1 VKGLYRF
8 IEKVPEGGPKT
19 HRCTVC
25 GKVGNDRGNLRN
37 RMAIL
42 SLIFKYYVQCPDL
55 DRFGMVRRGLGSG
68 SRCINCTEVLKK
80 IFTHFSD
87 IFSPEKKIIGKD
99 ALKNYY

>member
-42 SLIFKYYVQCPDL
+42 SLIFNYYTRVPDF
-55 DRFGMVRRGLGSG
+55 FGMVRRVPDPRGS
-68 SRCINCTEVLKK
+68 
-80 IFTHFSD
+80 
-87 IFSPEKKIIGKD
+87 
-99 ALKNYY
+99 A

>member
-42 SLIFKYYVQCPDL
+42 SLIF
-55 DRFGMVRRGLGSG
+55 
-68 SRCINCTEVLKK
+68 
-80 IFTHFSD
+80 
-87 IFSPEKKIIGKD
+87 
-99 ALKNYY
+99 NYNIQVYK